1 LNEQAE
7 LGWNVQKTMLPMIEG
22 AAGERAIDITKQ
34 PAASWS
40 LAVGMRLV
48 CWPGLV

>member
-1 LNEQAE
+1 LNERAE

-22 AAGERAIDITKQ
+22 TAGERAMDL
-34 PAASWS
+34 PNSRPPPGS

-48 CWPGLV
+48 CWPELV

>member
-1 LNEQAE
+1 
-7 LGWNVQKTMLPMIEG
+7 MIEG
-22 AAGERAIDITKQ
+22 TPGERGIDITKQ
-34 PAASWS
+34 LAASWS